1 MYLSIAMYII
11 LTNVV
16 YGPMDY
22 KTISI
27 SDYTSAI

>member
-1 MYLSIAMYII
+1 MYLSIAMFII

-22 KTISI
+22 TKISVR
-27 SDYTSAI
+27 DYTAAI